1 MDGTR
6 LSNGILLNGV
16 WKDYYDIIVAANEKE
31 KRMDEVFHFLS
42 EDRDSLARERC
53 TLLTNFRCSI
63 SSLTSV
69 ETNHLKAQ
77 QIIDHIRIEKE
88 ELIIRCQSLEAQ
100 RDWLDKQRLEHFRNQ
115 NSMEEVINLLELKI
129 KEGESRHCIDK
140 DEINCLLDLTYN
152 RDEKIDALE
161 RKGTR
166 QDQELA
172 VLGKSLTTKDKQFQ
186 TLLKERDRL
195 KDELERFRKELLK
208 NKRFHYDTKVTFDEK
223 YSSPNNLKNL
233 LRQERFVKSPLSP
246 EDSDDTD
253 EMHTTNE
260 SDFLMSPSSINSTE
274 KKLSSNKVQSSI
286 MEEGLDLTS
295 LLISECGPSNLEVKD
310 KVYRSVIRKLQKE
323 LSSVR
328 SSTLKSHPS
337 NDQNRKSSNDKTDDK
352 RTQNNFYR

>member
-31 KRMDEVFHFLS
+31 KYMDEVFQFLS

-53 TLLTNFRCSI
+53 TLLTNFRCSV
-63 SSLTSV
+63 SSLTNV

-77 QIIDHIRIEKE
+77 QIIDHVRIEKE

-100 RDWLDKQRLEHFRNQ
+100 RDWLDQQRLEHFKNQ
-115 NSMEEVINLLELKI
+115 SSMGDVINLLELKL
-129 KEGESRHCIDK
+129 KEGESRHCVDK

-152 RDEKIDALE
+152 RDEKIEALE
-161 RKGTR
+161 KKGIR

-172 VLGKSLTTKDKQFQ
+172 VLGKSLITKDKQFQ

-195 KDELERFRKELLK
+195 KDELDRSQKELFK
-208 NKRFHYDTKVTFDEK
+208 NKRFHHNTKITFTEK

-233 LRQERFVKSPLSP
+233 LRQDTFLKSPLSP
-246 EDSDDTD
+246 EESDDD
-253 EMHTTNE
+253 DGMHTTNE
-260 SDFLMSPSSINSTE
+260 FDFLMSPSPIKSTE
-274 KKLSSNKVQSSI
+274 NKLSSYKVQSNI
-286 MEEGLDLTS
+286 LEESLDLTS
-295 LLISECGPSNLEVKD
+295 LLISESRPSNLEVKD

-323 LSSVR
+323 LTAVR
-328 SSTLKSHPS
+328 SSTQKSYTS
-337 NDQNRKSSNDKTDDK
+337 DQNSKSSNDRKDDK
-352 RTQNNFYR
+352 RTQNTFYR